1 MPKLLKRDITE
12 TVMNY
17 KPNFMI
23 GNKKDI
29 FWVTDKVYN
38 GQEISIPYSMRE
50 RVIDTV
56 FKKDLIIQPNYD
68 EIFAGEL
75 LFDLISSEKIQISS
89 IEDGNYYTTPVFYL
103 FDPEN
108 GYISRYFTCEDIV
121 EKTFYKPRLGRT
133 LDMLFTTS
141 PNDRKRYKELC
152 DLADKFVNKRDRIL
166 KGNQIREDS
175 HNPKPRK
182 VDIDLWTPE
191 R

>member
-12 TVMNY
+12 AVMNY

-29 FWVTDKVYN
+29 FWVT
-38 GQEISIPYSMRE
+38 EIPYSMRE

-75 LFDLISSEKIQISS
+75 LFDWISSEKIQISS
-89 IEDGNYYTTPVFYL
+89 IEGGNYYTTPVFYL

-108 GYISRYFTCEDIV
+108 SYISRYFTCEDIV
-121 EKTFYKPRLGRT
+121 EKTFYKPRL
-133 LDMLFTTS
+133 
-141 PNDRKRYKELC
+141 DRN
-152 DLADKFVNKRDRIL
+152 LADKFINKRDRIL
-166 KGNQIREDS
+166 KGNQIREGS

-182 VDIDLWTPE
+182 AEIDLWTPE